1 MTINPSEIP
10 RLLRKHGLSPNKQL
24 GQNFLIDAQA
34 IEQIINV
41 AEINPNDQVIEIG
54 SGLGQ
59 LTSALAINA
68 KSVISIELD
77 TRFIPILKKTL
88 QPFSNV
94 TIIQGDFL
102 KINLPQLLETE
113 GFSKNNYLVVANIPY
128 YITSAL
134 IRKLLESKTPPKKL
148 VLTIQKEIAERIT
161 ANKDHLSI
169 LAISV
174 QIYGTPR
181 IEFTIPSTAFYPT
194 PKVDSA
200 VVVVER
206 HQKPLVPA
214 NLLPLFFR
222 VVKAGFSQK
231 RKQLRNSLS
240 AGMHWAP
247 SYGEEVLLAAN
258 IDPKRRAE
266 TLSISEWLTLTA
278 LIQSQLSQ

>member
-194 PKVDSA
+194 P
-200 VVVVER
+200 R
-206 HQKPLVPA
+206 
-214 NLLPLFFR
+214 
-222 VVKAGFSQK
+222 
-231 RKQLRNSLS
+231 
-240 AGMHWAP
+240 
-247 SYGEEVLLAAN
+247 
-258 IDPKRRAE
+258 
-266 TLSISEWLTLTA
+266 
-278 LIQSQLSQ
+278 